1 MTDPDAF
8 VLRSDEVM
16 FEIASEV
23 VVAFERVV
31 FPLNVFVPE
40 NVFESASNVVD
51 APVCADVST
60 YTEPV
65 AVVLSVP
72 TDVVESVNT
81 PANKLVVEAVVNDP
95 YVVDE

>member
-1 MTDPDAF
+1 MFPPYTLSFESGVVVPMPRLPIKAF
-8 VLRSDEVM
+8 V
-16 FEIASEV
+16 FEKV
-23 VVAFERVV
+23 
-31 FPLNVFVPE
+31 LK
-40 NVFESASNVVD
+40 SASNVVD